1 MKSKFNP
8 QCITYSQMNLIFNL
22 RIAWRRLTTW
32 TRAYIISR
40 YVGIG
45 TAEELFGRL
54 YLEVQNFS
62 DMIQVIFGREI
73 SRRNAGYLIQN
84 TIILR
89 DLISA
94 HLEGDKEAVQRN
106 IGRFYRNIND
116 NAVFLESI
124 NPYWSEDEWRD
135 MLETYLQYTI
145 EQANSFAAGEYKK
158 EMEILDRHTELTN
171 RMGDVFA
178 QGLYDYLTSD
188 QQTTGNLP
196 PQDSQQ
202 CITQEQ
208 MSQIYNIRMFWFE
221 LNTWVRSF
229 MLSRYRELGDVN
241 EVFNRLQQV
250 PVDYVNTLKQI
261 FRENPAIDE
270 LQLELN
276 TFIDLIDNLITAQ
289 MEGNTDDISRITQL
303 LYQNAEERAASV
315 SNLNPFWNESEW
327 RTRLNNN
334 LRSTLEESTT
344 FLVGDYARNLDIF
357 STLLDNAESTSGYF
371 AQGLIHY
378 IFSQPLKA
386 VY

>member
-1 MKSKFNP
+1 MKRNFNP
-8 QCITYSQMNLIFNL
+8 ECITFSQMNLIFNL

-40 YVGIG
+40 YAGIG

-94 HLEGDKEAVQRN
+94 HLEGDKEAVQQN
-106 IGRFYRNIND
+106 IDRFYRNIND
-116 NAVFLESI
+116 NAVFLGSI
-124 NPYWSEDEWRD
+124 NPYWSEAEWRN
-135 MLETYLQYTI
+135 MLESYLQYTI
-145 EQANSFAAGEYKK
+145 EQANSFAAGEYRK
-158 EMEILDRHTELTN
+158 EMELLDRHTELTN
-171 RMGDVFA
+171 RMGDIFA
-178 QGLYDYLTSD
+178 QGLYDYLTSG
-188 QQTTGNLP
+188 QQTAGNLP
-196 PQDSQQ
+196 PPDSQQ

-229 MLSRYRELGDVN
+229 MLSRYREIGDVN
-241 EVFNRLQQV
+241 EVFHRLQQV

-261 FRENPAIDE
+261 FGENPAIDE

-289 MEGNTDDISRITQL
+289 MEGNPEDISQITQL

-315 SNLNPFWNESEW
+315 SKLNPFWKESEW

-344 FLVGDYARNLDIF
+344 FLAGDYARNLDIF

-371 AQGLIHY
+371 AQGLIQY
-378 IFSQPLKA
+378 IFSQISS
-386 VY
+386 